1 MGSNEYG
8 QLPGTPQTAPPAR
21 TTSKSPTTS
30 GRYRTTAHAPRP
42 IHPGE
47 HRAEERHGLNI
58 SAAERARQRDVPVNH
73 VTQIL
78 NGQRSVTADTALRF
92 GHWFGTGPEIWPNL
106 QQLYDLRRARQALG
120 PRIDK
125 LPPVGLCAVQLLLV

>member
-21 TTSKSPTTS
+21 ATSKSPTTS
-30 GRYRTTAHAPRP
+30 DRYKTTAPRP
-42 IHPGE
+42 HPPRRTPRRRTTRTE
-47 HRAEERHGLNI
+47 H
-58 SAAERARQRDVPVNH
+58 ERARQPDVPVTR

-78 NGQRSVTADTALRF
+78 NGQRSVTADTALRL
-92 GHWFGTGPEIWPNL
+92 GYWFGSGPEIWLNL
-106 QQLYDLRRARQALG
+106 QQLYQRRRTRQAFG